1 MPTELQEC
9 IQRAVTM
16 CTEQLH
22 RRLYRQRIE
31 PQLNKQEVQSHGP
44 RVIGAQL
51 HQCLEQLAD
60 RRIQR
65 IPSPGDLEAGRILLS
80 RFIEIRTIEPAPAN
94 VPAERPSFPDM
105 LEQRLRPAVHTG
117 KSLGLSALGTLLQL
131 PRVTRIGTVEAWSHF
146 GFYLFLDRL
155 LAAYPEP
162 SPDRFEK
169 ILTNA
174 RLLAYSMSA
183 LENACWL
190 DDLASLKNSLT
201 ALTAGVVPVA
211 YIPHTKTLH
220 VGSWYR

>member
-65 IPSPGDLEAGRILLS
+65 TPSSRDLAVCRNLLS
-80 RFIEIRTIEPAPAN
+80 RFIEIDAIKPAPAN
-94 VPAERPSFPDM
+94 VPAEHPSFPDM

-117 KSLGLSALGTLLQL
+117 KSIGLTVLGTLLQL
-131 PRVTRIGTVEAWSHF
+131 PRVTAIGTVEAWSHF
-146 GFYLFLDRL
+146 GFYLFFEQLS
-155 LAAYPEP
+155 AAYPDP

-174 RLLAYSMSA
+174 RLLAYSLSA
-183 LENACWL
+183 LENAYWL
-190 DDLASLKNSLT
+190 DDLASLKSSLA
-201 ALTAGVVPVA
+201 ALTAGAVPVA
-211 YIPHTKTLH
+211 YTPHTETLY
-220 VGSWYR
+220 VANWYQ